1 MEDRPVE
8 QAAGAVTAENLRLL
22 GGLDGRKA
30 REGEDDGAGDGA
42 SSTVSVMGT
51 TVGAGRR
58 DVDSDAGGDGDGG
71 PAAGFEGGEESPL
84 GEEGALEGDAREDGP
99 NTSMDVHAGGE
110 CAPAAAGGGE
120 DEADC
125 GVEPSLVRLALD
137 GYTPAD
143 SPLAGPAA
151 AGYRGGGGPDEGRG
165 GHIIA
170 GSDQS
175 ASIEEGEEEE
185 AGDDH
190 EETPMIKPAESPHP
204 SQPRL
209 PRRRSPMKLARRCFA
224 AQDAVDDAQYL
235 AMPSEFLRGQRR
247 AHAMAE
253 ESEGVPGPSGG
264 VRRTRTWD
272 DRGDGRAGGAD
283 GTIRHSASFG
293 PSCIRQHGH
302 AGGVREL
309 HHENRRLDLRRGGIA
324 SLGGV
329 LSTDDAVPS
338 SGREPPKTSKE
349 RDEIGRLN
357 GELAEC
363 RAEIG
368 RLRSAMAR
376 VSSSAPFDAEPFCQL
391 WETPP
396 PLVPRRQTYFFILP
410 RR

>member
-1 MEDRPVE
+1 
-8 QAAGAVTAENLRLL
+8 
-22 GGLDGRKA
+22 
-30 REGEDDGAGDGA
+30 
-42 SSTVSVMGT
+42 
-51 TVGAGRR
+51 
-58 DVDSDAGGDGDGG
+58 
-71 PAAGFEGGEESPL
+71 
-84 GEEGALEGDAREDGP
+84 
-99 NTSMDVHAGGE
+99 
-110 CAPAAAGGGE
+110 
-120 DEADC
+120 
-125 GVEPSLVRLALD
+125 
-137 GYTPAD
+137 
-143 SPLAGPAA
+143 
-151 AGYRGGGGPDEGRG
+151 
-165 GHIIA
+165 
-170 GSDQS
+170 
-175 ASIEEGEEEE
+175 
-185 AGDDH
+185 
-190 EETPMIKPAESPHP
+190 
-204 SQPRL
+204 
-209 PRRRSPMKLARRCFA
+209 MKLARRCFA

-376 VSSSAPFDAEPFCQL
+376 HSRGPGRSQLVLNRSMLSDSESDDGDANGGAPAVALSPSQGDESYVRWQRRFEREMELECRREILLLRASLEKANRRLAAVGGGDGGDAGGAPFASDIEPIATSGDDDGVFLRIAEDLENDNDGPEDGGRARAAKRTCH
-391 WETPP
+391 
-396 PLVPRRQTYFFILP
+396 
-410 RR
+410 